1 MTQEDRIIIRYL
13 IGSTVVWLLKL
24 ALALGAIGAILAA
37 PNLLAEWLTE
47 YALDWI
53 WMPLFLS
60 IPAGL
65 LVCLWRWYC
74 EAVEREAAEQ
84 EEGDEEWNRQNAL
97 CGRSPC
103 SPI

>member
-13 IGSTVVWLLKL
+13 IGSAVVWLLKL

-37 PNLLAEWLTE
+37 PNLLAEWMTE

-53 WMPLFLS
+53 WMPLFLA

-65 LVCLWRWYC
+65 VVYLWRWYR
-74 EAVEREAAEQ
+74 ETVEREAAEQ
-84 EEGDEEWNRQNAL
+84 EDNDNAL
-97 CGRSPC
+97 L
-103 SPI
+103 